1 MDQRLFAKF
10 SVEKKPM
17 MNYFDKENNE
27 KEKEISNQKMFHSP
41 MILSEKTRKKLEKI
55 SPLISN
61 SPEFNQKINV
71 HNFQKY
77 LGKNNILLS
86 SNSDFMYSMVSRFN
100 EIYKKKKHRRI
111 KPLLNTK
118 FKEFRLSKSKS
129 TLSYMNSDST
139 SITSVLTPKKESDK
153 KYLGHLDYF
162 KNPLN
167 DKLFYVINKMDERK
181 EETLEIGKQIRKM
194 RYNYS
199 QENLL
204 LDSSSNRIYGTNIS
218 LPSIDPSKLYLPKSD
233 NKSFKIKI
241 QKIKIR
247 NK

>member
-10 SVEKKPM
+10 SVEKNPM

-77 LGKNNILLS
+77 LGKNKILLS

-111 KPLLNTK
+111 KPLFNTK
-118 FKEFRLSKSKS
+118 FKEF
-129 TLSYMNSDST
+129 
-139 SITSVLTPKKESDK
+139 
-153 KYLGHLDYF
+153 
-162 KNPLN
+162 LN
-167 DKLFYVINKMDERK
+167 
-181 EETLEIGKQIRKM
+181 
-194 RYNYS
+194 
-199 QENLL
+199 
-204 LDSSSNRIYGTNIS
+204 
-218 LPSIDPSKLYLPKSD
+218 
-233 NKSFKIKI
+233 
-241 QKIKIR
+241 
-247 NK
+247 